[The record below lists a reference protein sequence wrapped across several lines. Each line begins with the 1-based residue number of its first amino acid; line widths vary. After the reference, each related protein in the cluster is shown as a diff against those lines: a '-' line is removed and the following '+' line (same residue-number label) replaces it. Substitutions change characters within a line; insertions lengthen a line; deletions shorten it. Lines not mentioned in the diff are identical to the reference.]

1 MSEISIRKLEAG
13 DMRATLHLM
22 SETLQ
27 VADEQLRLLENL
39 LDMLEYGLVV
49 VDAAAGV
56 RYVNRSGQ
64 MLLAASASPLRLLD
78 GRVQARDKN
87 AAGQLAQALRG
98 VCADRRMSAFFASY
112 PSGSPLR
119 VVLAPLPVGGQA
131 GAALWIAHADAKL
144 ADHRTLANFFGLSEA
159 EARLGAAL
167 LAGSTPR
174 ECARQAGV
182 GLTTVRTHL
191 HNMFAKTGARRQAEL
206 VALLATVP
214 PLEFP
219 PLENLQ

>member
-1 MSEISIRKLEAG
+1 MRESSIRKLDAG
-13 DMRATLHLM
+13 DLRATLELM
-22 SETLQ
+22 GQTLQ
-27 VADEQLRLLENL
+27 VADEQLRLLETL

-49 VDAAAGV
+49 VDASAGV

-64 MLLAASASPLRLLD
+64 MLLDASASPLRLLD

-87 AAGQLAQALRG
+87 GELSQALRL
-98 VCADRRMSAFFASY
+98 VCQERRMSAFFATY

-119 VVLAPLPVGGQA
+119 VVLAPLSLAGEN
-131 GAALWIAHADAKL
+131 GAAMWIAHADAKL

-182 GLTTVRTHL
+182 GLTTVRSHL